1 MNNKLNSI
9 LKEAATLT
17 VMEQQELIENIIH
30 LMKQTGKE
38 NNKWED
44 IYGIGMGIWEG
55 IDAQD
60 YVNQIRED
68 RV

>member
-1 MNNKLNSI
+1 MNNKINTI

-17 VMEQQELIENIIH
+17 VVEQLELIENIIH
-30 LMKQTGKE
+30 LIKQAGKE

-44 IYGIGMGIWEG
+44 IYGIGKGIWGG

-60 YVNQIRED
+60 YVNQTRED
-68 RV
+68 RI

>member
-44 IYGIGMGIWEG
+44 IYGIGRGIWEG